1 MLRVMA
7 AWIVVGVMAGL
18 WIGYLAGVWGER
30 KRGVR
35 EVREAGPI
43 AASEVPANA
52 ESALERVVERLLTA
66 IVPPVPADPAV
77 TAEQTDSPGEY
88 DPPEEPV
95 GDWTD
100 PFLGLER
107 PLVARLA
114 PGQQIAPGL
123 PREDLEDGGMDAV
136 ETWREAG
143 AASFDEWARDTM
155 APDAHETTV
164 GWVEP
169 IDLAGEEM
177 I

>member
-30 KRGVR
+30 RR
-35 EVREAGPI
+35 TDPPI
-43 AASEVPANA
+43 APLEVPANA

-123 PREDLEDGGMDAV
+123 PRDDLDDGGMDAV

-155 APDAHETTV
+155 VPDARETTV

-169 IDLAGEEM
+169 IVMEEDGS
-177 I
+177 